1 MAYASAPQLP
11 KASKRHPRVC
21 QPESID
27 KPPTKNPIQVSS
39 ARAKQCH
46 FQSCQ
51 LGELVAGE
59 AGGGEGRTGPHT
71 ASHRHKAHQARQNGT
86 QAHAQG
92 RSPPQHTQA
101 TAHAPK
107 PREDALNRATSPRR
121 AASSLMGSTPAPAL
135 TLQQVQLL
143 GRSWP
148 HYLES
153 EPFSA
158 APAP

>member
-51 LGELVAGE
+51 HSVR
-59 AGGGEGRTGPHT
+59 AGGRWQVEAKAKADT
-71 ASHRHKAHQARQNGT
+71 HRQKAHTR
-86 QAHAQG
+86 QG
-92 RSPPQHTQA
+92 R
-101 TAHAPK
+101 
-107 PREDALNRATSPRR
+107 RLC
-121 AASSLMGSTPAPAL
+121 
-135 TLQQVQLL
+135 V
-143 GRSWP
+143 SWRQ
-148 HYLES
+148 E
-153 EPFSA
+153 A
-158 APAP
+158 D